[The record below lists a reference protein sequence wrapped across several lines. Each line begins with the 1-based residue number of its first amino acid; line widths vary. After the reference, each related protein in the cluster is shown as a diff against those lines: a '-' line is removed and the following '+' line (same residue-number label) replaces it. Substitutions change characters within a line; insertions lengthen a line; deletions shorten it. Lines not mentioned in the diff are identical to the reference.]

1 MPQSKFVKVEFAQ
14 IMPLFPSRTP
24 PLNLVY
30 QPVVELASG
39 AVAKVEAFCRPTEPG
54 GRVIDMISEAE
65 RFGGIKKLAE
75 RSLDTALADWH
86 RISRSWVSLSVNLSL
101 LNLDEPDLP
110 KRVSKA
116 LGKHRFDPTKLWF
129 ELDESV
135 QGIGDKRRV
144 ACMLEIRKL
153 GVRFSA
159 DSFGTDISQ
168 STIYDIGRLPIGELK
183 VDGTIV
189 ADADSNMDHRREIV
203 SAVSMAKQLRIGVS
217 AKGIE
222 RGDIASL
229 MKRLGCTYGQGY
241 YFARPVGADVLG
253 EVIDDV
259 QRTAPASIGV

>member
-1 MPQSKFVKVEFAQ
+1 MS
-14 IMPLFPSRTP
+14 LFSGRAPAV
-24 PLNLVY
+24 NLVY
-30 QPVVELASG
+30 QPVVELSSG

-54 GRVIDMISEAE
+54 GRVIDMIAEAE

-75 RSLDTALADWH
+75 RSLDAALADWH
-86 RISRSWVSLSVNLSL
+86 RIGRAWVALSVNLSL

-110 KRVSKA
+110 KRVSRA
-116 LGKHRFDPTKLWF
+116 LAKHRFDSTKLWF
-129 ELDESV
+129 ELDASV
-135 QGIGDKRRV
+135 QSIGDKRRV
-144 ACMLEIRKL
+144 ACMEELRKL

-159 DSFGTDISQ
+159 DSFGIDVSQ

-183 VDGTIV
+183 VDGTLV
-189 ADADSNMDHRREIV
+189 ADADSNMEHRREII

-222 RGDIASL
+222 RGDIAGL

>member
-1 MPQSKFVKVEFAQ
+1 MPIFSSK
-14 IMPLFPSRTP
+14 P
-24 PLNLVY
+24 PAMNLVY
-30 QPVVELASG
+30 QPVVELSSG
-39 AVAKVEAFCRPTEPG
+39 AVAKVEAFCRPSEPG

-75 RSLDTALADWH
+75 RTLDAALADWH
-86 RISRSWVSLSVNLSL
+86 RIGRGWVALSVNLSL

-110 KRVSKA
+110 KRVKKA
-116 LGKHRFDPTKLWF
+116 LGKHRFDATKLWF

-135 QGIGDKRRV
+135 QSIGDKRRV
-144 ACMLEIRKL
+144 DCMLELREL
-153 GVRFSA
+153 GARFSA

-168 STIYDIGRLPIGELK
+168 STIYDIGRLPIAELK
-183 VDGTIV
+183 VDGKIV
-189 ADADSNMDHRREIV
+189 NDADANMDHRREIM

-222 RGDIASL
+222 RGEIAGL

-259 QRTAPASIGV
+259 QRTAPASIL

>member
-1 MPQSKFVKVEFAQ
+1 
-14 IMPLFPSRTP
+14 MPLFPSRTP
-24 PLNLVY
+24 QLNLVY

-54 GRVIDMISEAE
+54 GRVSDMIAEAE

-75 RSLDTALADWH
+75 RSLDAALDDWH
-86 RISRSWVSLSVNLSL
+86 RIGRGWVDLSVNLSL

-110 KRVSKA
+110 KRVSRA
-116 LGKHRFDPTKLWF
+116 LSKHRFEPTKLWF

-135 QGIGDKRRV
+135 QSIGDKRRV
-144 ACMLEIRKL
+144 DCMLEVRKL

-159 DSFGTDISQ
+159 DSFGTDVSQ
-168 STIYDIGRLPIGELK
+168 STFYDIGRLPIGELK
-183 VDGTIV
+183 VDGSIV
-189 ADADSNMDHRREIV
+189 ADADSNMEHRREIV
-203 SAVSMAKQLRIGVS
+203 SAVSMAKQLKLNVS

-222 RGDIASL
+222 RGDIAGL

-259 QRTAPASIGV
+259 QRTAPPSIGA